1 MEAAEALT
9 VMPRSRSTAS
19 VSRRVISSLASLVA
33 VVVVVVESEDDELS
47 SCIVCIDAEEELL
60 SILVCCTWLLS
71 SVLSI
76 PRSLAV
82 VCRSWPIF
90 PVYSST
96 RDARLDFP

>member
-19 VSRRVISSLASLVA
+19 VSRRVISSLASLVM
-33 VVVVVVESEDDELS
+33 VVVVVESEDDELS